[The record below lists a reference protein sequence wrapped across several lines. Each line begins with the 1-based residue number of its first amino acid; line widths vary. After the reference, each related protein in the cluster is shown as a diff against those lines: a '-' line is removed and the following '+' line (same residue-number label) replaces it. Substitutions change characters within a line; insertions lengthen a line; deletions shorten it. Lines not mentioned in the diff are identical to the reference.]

1 MVYYIRFLKVPKLHR
16 STLVIECTITITT
29 DLGDAFYPDDLIVN
43 TRLEAYGPSSLL
55 PMTTHTKWKAG
66 VRALPL
72 AVPLRRRDSA
82 TLLRLCVSSVD
93 PGALAEPLN
102 PDAIP
107 EIVPAWSAT
116 FTVPNKPEA
125 AKLMQRRFDIG
136 LDQQRQLVVWEET
149 GERIARHL
157 WDAGIGL
164 VVCLNDL
171 VRKPSRGDAWVS
183 EALSALLDPRRG
195 QMLSV
200 IELGCGCGMVGIA
213 LAQLR
218 PRTYVRL
225 TDLGEERDL
234 ALQNAHM
241 ARVAADSSVQVISLD
256 WDQPIAPY
264 DQQLD
269 FDLVLVS
276 DCTYNSDS
284 LPALVRTMTALQS
297 SSKTLRVLVSMK
309 VRHQSEAVFF
319 KLMAGAGFVEV
330 AHSRIPLPDR
340 VRSEREQPLDVIELY
355 EFSR

>member
-1 MVYYIRFLKVPKLHR
+1 MSSRQICERSLTPALTAPHR
-16 STLVIECTITITT
+16 
-29 DLGDAFYPDDLIVN
+29 
-43 TRLEAYGPSSLL
+43 
-55 PMTTHTKWKAG
+55 
-66 VRALPL
+66 
-72 AVPLRRRDSA
+72 
-82 TLLRLCVSSVD
+82 
-93 PGALAEPLN
+93 
-102 PDAIP
+102 
-107 EIVPAWSAT
+107 
-116 FTVPNKPEA
+116 
-125 AKLMQRRFDIG
+125 
-136 LDQQRQLVVWEET
+136 
-149 GERIARHL
+149 
-157 WDAGIGL
+157 DAGIGL